1 VNASRL
7 GSIAIVASLVAGLSG
22 CFSAL
27 RVGAPPSPARVPP
40 KAAPVPPPP
49 AHAQEVP
56 DAVPRYE
63 PRAIYGNPPFYD
75 VFGKRYYV
83 MASSVGYVE
92 RGVASWYGP
101 GFHKERTSVGEPYDM
116 YGMTAAHK
124 SLPLPA
130 YVRVTNLQ
138 NGRSCVV
145 RVNDRGPFVGNRII
159 DLSYTA
165 AAKLDMLRDGTAMVE
180 VRALHPL
187 DPASDTHLTVASVGA
202 APLASPPAAATP
214 SAPAALPAPAAPAVA
229 PLTREPMAT
238 STTAPLASPPLAP
251 SVVGPPAAT
260 LPAATLPAAVPTAA
274 PPVITPAP
282 VTSAPVRTLFVQAGA
297 FAAPANAQ
305 RLAEQLRGAG
315 YTQVF
320 VRDDLV
326 AGRRLYRVRIG
337 PIPNVPEFDRIV
349 ATLEHVGVRDAHLA
363 LERACVT
370 RISRSIE
377 CVSSQCTADYT
388 LSPFIRGARSTCLV
402 PCSPCCCS
410 SHSLPAPSAPTFPFR
425 RRRRS
430 MHAPTS
436 SSTTAPTRPSRP

>member
-1 VNASRL
+1 VNATRF
-7 GSIAIVASLVAGLSG
+7 ASAALVAALLAALSG
-22 CFSAL
+22 CFSAQ
-27 RVGAPPSPARVPP
+27 RVGAPPSAAQAPPRAAPLPAPPARV
-40 KAAPVPPPP
+40 
-49 AHAQEVP
+49 QDVP
-56 DAVPRYE
+56 DAIPRLE

-180 VRALHPL
+180 VRALQPV
-187 DPASDTHLTVASVGA
+187 DPASDTHLTVASVG
-202 APLASPPAAATP
+202 T
-214 SAPAALPAPAAPAVA
+214 A
-229 PLTREPMAT
+229 PLTSEPV
-238 STTAPLASPPLAP
+238 TT
-251 SVVGPPAAT
+251 PAA
-260 LPAATLPAAVPTAA
+260 AA

-282 VTSAPVRTLFVQAGA
+282 VTSVPVRTLFVQAGA

-305 RLAEQLRGAG
+305 RLADQLRGAG

-349 ATLEHVGVRDAHLA
+349 AALEQVGVRDAHLA
-363 LERACVT
+363 L
-370 RISRSIE
+370 
-377 CVSSQCTADYT
+377 D
-388 LSPFIRGARSTCLV
+388 
-402 PCSPCCCS
+402 
-410 SHSLPAPSAPTFPFR
+410 
-425 RRRRS
+425 
-430 MHAPTS
+430 
-436 SSTTAPTRPSRP
+436 